1 MIDYGYASLF
11 RKNSVDKQLLIE
23 YDGGTITNNELH
35 QENFELTESICSGYE
50 LRFGCCEASEVKFR
64 VSNILSMKNKEIK
77 IKSVL
82 DGNTGNPF
90 QYGVYKVESDV
101 LTADRRFRDIVA
113 YDKMYEIINTNVAD
127 WYNSLK
133 FPMNLNTFRNMFLMH
148 FGLKWNIEDG
158 TLVNDDMN
166 IEKTIEPSELSGK
179 DVIEAICELN
189 GCFGKIGRSGNFEYV
204 FLQGEI
210 QGLYPDN
217 DLYPSDDLLPRDP
230 ISTEIKNNIYISC
243 TYEDFVTRKIN
254 KLQIR
259 QSENDVGSIVGTGD
273 NCYIVQNN
281 FLVYGKDANEL
292 NVIAER
298 LFEKIKDITYR
309 PFDAKTLG
317 NPCLETG
324 DAIRLMTKYELVE
337 SYILKRTLK
346 GIQSLRDSISSSG
359 VYEYSEKVNSVNSS
373 IIQLKGKTNELE
385 RNVEETK
392 STITD
397 VEKGLQSQITQNAE
411 KIQSEVTRAMG
422 AEGKLSSRVS
432 QTASEIQSEVTR
444 ATGAEEELSSN
455 ITQNAEMIKTEVTR
469 ATKAEGSLSTRITQ
483 TADSI
488 TSEVARA
495 KDAEGSL
502 STRITQTADS
512 ITSEVARAKDAEGS
526 LSTRITQ
533 TADSITSEVKRA
545 TKEEENLS
553 SRITQTA
560 SEISSKVSK
569 DNIISEINQSAES
582 VSIKA
587 NKISLEG
594 VTTVNDKFWIDET
607 GKMHCEEA
615 DIKGN
620 VSANTFTCWDTLKM
634 GHSQYA
640 QVATVLSVNVNNITG
655 EVVVIIDP
663 NGAVDEAVANAVLR
677 CDKGLVTKSISHS
690 ESNIL
695 FRNSMLL
702 AGFYGESFR
711 PNSEY
716 KDIGK
721 LGTASLYWNAIY
733 SKNGAIST
741 SDKNAKENIEY
752 MDDKE
757 TFFNSLKPCT
767 FKFKNGDRTHFGFIS
782 QDVEEALKEN
792 GMTSFDFAGFCKDLK
807 METFINDDGEEEER
821 IVLDDMGDEQYTYSL
836 RYSEFIALN
845 THMIQ
850 KANKKTEQQQ
860 KEIDDLKGTVSF
872 LMEKLERL
880 GV

>member
-35 QENFELTESICSGYE
+35 QENFELTESICSGSE

-189 GCFGKIGRSGNFEYV
+189 GCFGKIGRSGNFEYI

-281 FLVYGKDANEL
+281 FLVYGKDADEL

-298 LFEKIKDITYR
+298 LFEKIKYITYR

-397 VEKGLQSQITQNAE
+397 VGKGLQSQITQNAE
-411 KIQSEVTRAMG
+411 
-422 AEGKLSSRVS
+422 
-432 QTASEIQSEVTR
+432 
-444 ATGAEEELSSN
+444 
-455 ITQNAEMIKTEVTR
+455 MI
-469 ATKAEGSLSTRITQ
+469 S
-483 TADSI
+483 
-488 TSEVARA
+488 
-495 KDAEGSL
+495 
-502 STRITQTADS
+502 
-512 ITSEVARAKDAEGS
+512 
-526 LSTRITQ
+526 
-533 TADSITSEVKRA
+533 SEVKRA
-545 TKEEENLS
+545 TKTEESLS

-560 SEISSKVSK
+560 ESITSEVSKTYETKDNANTQYQKLSSSITQTADEISSKVSK
-569 DNIISEINQSAES
+569 DNIISEINQSAEA

-594 VTTVNDKFWIDET
+594 VTTVNDNFRIDET

-634 GHSQYA
+634 GSSQYTA
-640 QVATVLSVNVNNITG
+640 VATVLSVNVNNITG
-655 EVVVIIDP
+655 VVEVTIDP
-663 NGAVDEAVANAVLR
+663 DGVVDEAIANAVLR
-677 CDKGLVTKSISHS
+677 CEKGLVTNSISCF
-690 ESNIL
+690 ENNIL
-695 FRNSMLL
+695 FKNSMLL

-792 GMTSFDFAGFCKDLK
+792 GMTAFDFAGFCKDLK

-821 IVLDDMGDEQYTYSL
+821 IVLDDMGEEQYTYSL

-850 KANKKTEQQQ
+850 KANKKIEQQQ

-872 LMEKLERL
+872 LIEKLERL

>member
-35 QENFELTESICSGYE
+35 QENFELTESICSGSE

-77 IKSVL
+77 IKTVL

-281 FLVYGKDANEL
+281 FLVYGKDADEL

-298 LFEKIKDITYR
+298 LFKKIKDIEYR

-337 SYILKRTLK
+337 SYILKRTIK

-397 VEKGLQSQITQNAE
+397 VGKGLQSQITQNAE
-411 KIQSEVTRAMG
+411 KIQSEVTRA
-422 AEGKLSSRVS
+422 
-432 QTASEIQSEVTR
+432 I
-444 ATGAEEELSSN
+444 GAEEELSSN
-455 ITQNAEMIKTEVTR
+455 ITQNAEMI
-469 ATKAEGSLSTRITQ
+469 S
-483 TADSI
+483 
-488 TSEVARA
+488 
-495 KDAEGSL
+495 
-502 STRITQTADS
+502 
-512 ITSEVARAKDAEGS
+512 
-526 LSTRITQ
+526 
-533 TADSITSEVKRA
+533 SEVKRA
-545 TKEEENLS
+545 TKTEESLS

-560 SEISSKVSK
+560 ESITSEVSKTYETKDNANSQYQKLSSSITQTAEKIQSEVERATLAEGSLSSRITQTADEISSKVSK
-569 DNIISEINQSAES
+569 DNIISEINQSAEA

-594 VTTVNDKFWIDET
+594 VTTVNDNFRIDET

-640 QVATVLSVNVNNITG
+640 RVATVLSVNVSNITG

-663 NGAVDEAVANAVLR
+663 DGVVNEAVANAVLR

-792 GMTSFDFAGFCKDLK
+792 GMTAFDFAGFCKDLK

-821 IVLDDMGDEQYTYSL
+821 IVLDEMGEEQYTYSL

-850 KANKKTEQQQ
+850 KANKKIEQQQ

>member
-35 QENFELTESICSGYE
+35 QENFELTESICSGSE

-64 VSNILSMKNKEIK
+64 VSNILPMKNKEIK

-411 KIQSEVTRAMG
+411 MISLEV
-422 AEGKLSSRVS
+422 E
-432 QTASEIQSEVTR
+432 R
-444 ATGAEEELSSN
+444 ATKSEGILSSN
-455 ITQNAEMIKTEVTR
+455 ITQNAEKI
-469 ATKAEGSLSTRITQ
+469 Q
-483 TADSI
+483 
-488 TSEVARA
+488 
-495 KDAEGSL
+495 
-502 STRITQTADS
+502 
-512 ITSEVARAKDAEGS
+512 
-526 LSTRITQ
+526 
-533 TADSITSEVKRA
+533 SEVKRA
-545 TKEEENLS
+545 TKEEGSLS

-560 SEISSKVSK
+560 ESITSEVSKTYETKDNANSQYQNLSTKISQTATEISSKVSK
-569 DNIISEINQSAES
+569 DNIISEINQSAEA

-594 VTTVNDKFWIDET
+594 VTTVNDNFWIDET
-607 GKMHCEEA
+607 GNMHCEEA

-640 QVATVLSVNVNNITG
+640 RVATVLSVNVSNITG
-655 EVVVIIDP
+655 EVEVIIDP
-663 NGAVDEAVANAVLR
+663 DGVVNEAIANAVLR

-695 FRNSMLL
+695 FKNSLL
-702 AGFYGESFR
+702 LTGFYGASFR

-721 LGTASLYWNAIY
+721 LGTASIYWNAIY

-792 GMTSFDFAGFCKDLK
+792 GMTAFDFAGFCKDLK

-821 IVLDDMGDEQYTYSL
+821 IVLDDMGEEQYTYSL

-850 KANKKTEQQQ
+850 KANKKIEQQQ

>member
-35 QENFELTESICSGYE
+35 QENFELTESICSGSE

-77 IKSVL
+77 IKTVL

-281 FLVYGKDANEL
+281 FLVYGKDADEL

-298 LFEKIKDITYR
+298 LFKKIKDIEYR

-337 SYILKRTLK
+337 SYILKRTIK

-397 VEKGLQSQITQNAE
+397 VGKGLQSQITQNAE
-411 KIQSEVTRAMG
+411 KIQSEVTRA
-422 AEGKLSSRVS
+422 
-432 QTASEIQSEVTR
+432 I
-444 ATGAEEELSSN
+444 GAEEELSSN
-455 ITQNAEMIKTEVTR
+455 ITQNAEMI
-469 ATKAEGSLSTRITQ
+469 S
-483 TADSI
+483 
-488 TSEVARA
+488 
-495 KDAEGSL
+495 
-502 STRITQTADS
+502 
-512 ITSEVARAKDAEGS
+512 
-526 LSTRITQ
+526 
-533 TADSITSEVKRA
+533 SEVKRA
-545 TKEEENLS
+545 TKTEESLS

-560 SEISSKVSK
+560 ESITSEVSKTYETKDNANSQYQKLSSSITQTAEKIQSEVERATLAEGSLSSRITQTADEISSKVSK
-569 DNIISEINQSAES
+569 DNIISEINQSAEA

-594 VTTVNDKFWIDET
+594 VTTVNDNFRIDET

-640 QVATVLSVNVNNITG
+640 RVATVLSVNVSNITG

-663 NGAVDEAVANAVLR
+663 DGVVNEAVANAVLR

-792 GMTSFDFAGFCKDLK
+792 GMTAFDFAGFCKDLK

-821 IVLDDMGDEQYTYSL
+821 IVLDEMGDEQYTYSL

-850 KANKKTEQQQ
+850 KAYKKIEQQQ

>member
-35 QENFELTESICSGYE
+35 QENFELTESICSGSE

-189 GCFGKIGRSGNFEYV
+189 GCFGKIGRSGNFEYI

-298 LFEKIKDITYR
+298 LFKKIKYITYR

-397 VEKGLQSQITQNAE
+397 VGKGLQSQITQNAE
-411 KIQSEVTRAMG
+411 MISLEV
-422 AEGKLSSRVS
+422 E
-432 QTASEIQSEVTR
+432 R
-444 ATGAEEELSSN
+444 ATKSEGILSSN
-455 ITQNAEMIKTEVTR
+455 ITQNAEKIQSEVKR
-469 ATKAEGSLSTRITQ
+469 AKDAEGILSTRITQTAESITSEVSKTYETKDNANTQYQKLSSSITQ

-488 TSEVARA
+488 TSEVSKTYET
-495 KDAEGSL
+495 KDNANTQYQKL
-502 STRITQTADS
+502 SSSITQTADS
-512 ITSEVARAKDAEGS
+512 ITSEVSKTYETKDNANTQYQN
-526 LSTRITQ
+526 LSTKISQ
-533 TADSITSEVKRA
+533 TET
-545 TKEEENLS
+545 
-553 SRITQTA
+553 
-560 SEISSKVSK
+560 EISSKVSK
-569 DNIISEINQSAES
+569 DNIISEINQSAEA

-594 VTTVNDKFWIDET
+594 VTTVNDNFRISET
-607 GKMHCEEA
+607 GKMYCEEA
-615 DIKGN
+615 DINGN

-634 GHSQYA
+634 GSSQYA

-655 EVVVIIDP
+655 VVEVTIDP
-663 NGAVDEAVANAVLR
+663 DGVVNEAVANAVLR

-792 GMTSFDFAGFCKDLK
+792 GMTAFDFAGFCKDLK

-821 IVLDDMGDEQYTYSL
+821 IVLDDMGEEQYTYSL

-850 KANKKTEQQQ
+850 KANKKIEQQQ
-860 KEIDDLKGTVSF
+860 KEIDDLKGAVSF

>member
-35 QENFELTESICSGYE
+35 QENFELTESICSGSE

-77 IKSVL
+77 IKTVL

-281 FLVYGKDANEL
+281 FLVYGKDADEL

-298 LFEKIKDITYR
+298 LFKKIKDIEYR

-324 DAIRLMTKYELVE
+324 DAIRLMTKYELIE
-337 SYILKRTLK
+337 SYILKRTIK
-346 GIQSLRDSISSSG
+346 GIQSLRDFISSSG

-397 VEKGLQSQITQNAE
+397 VGKGLQSQITQNAE

-422 AEGKLSSRVS
+422 AEGNLSSRVS

-444 ATGAEEELSSN
+444 AIGAEEELSSN
-455 ITQNAEMIKTEVTR
+455 ITQNAEMI
-469 ATKAEGSLSTRITQ
+469 S
-483 TADSI
+483 
-488 TSEVARA
+488 
-495 KDAEGSL
+495 
-502 STRITQTADS
+502 
-512 ITSEVARAKDAEGS
+512 
-526 LSTRITQ
+526 
-533 TADSITSEVKRA
+533 SEVKRA
-545 TKEEENLS
+545 TKTEESLS

-560 SEISSKVSK
+560 ESITSEVSKTYETKDNANSQYQKLSSSITQTAEKIQSEVERATLAEGSLSSRITQTADEISSKVSK
-569 DNIISEINQSAES
+569 DNIISEINQSAEA

-594 VTTVNDKFWIDET
+594 VTTVNDNFRIDET

-634 GHSQYA
+634 GSSQYA

-663 NGAVDEAVANAVLR
+663 GGVVNEAVANAVLR

-733 SKNGAIST
+733 SKNGAVSV

-792 GMTSFDFAGFCKDLK
+792 GMTAFDFAGFCKDLK

-821 IVLDDMGDEQYTYSL
+821 IVLDDMGEEQYTYSL

-850 KANKKTEQQQ
+850 KANKKIEQQQ

>member
-35 QENFELTESICSGYE
+35 QENFELTESICSGSE

-77 IKSVL
+77 IKTVL
-82 DGNTGNPF
+82 DGNTSNPF

-281 FLVYGKDANEL
+281 FLVYGKDADEL

-298 LFEKIKDITYR
+298 LFKKIKDIEYR

-337 SYILKRTLK
+337 SYILKRTIK

-397 VEKGLQSQITQNAE
+397 VGKGLQSQITQNAE

-422 AEGKLSSRVS
+422 AEGNLSSRVS

-444 ATGAEEELSSN
+444 AIGAEEELSSN
-455 ITQNAEMIKTEVTR
+455 ITQNAEMI
-469 ATKAEGSLSTRITQ
+469 S
-483 TADSI
+483 
-488 TSEVARA
+488 
-495 KDAEGSL
+495 
-502 STRITQTADS
+502 
-512 ITSEVARAKDAEGS
+512 
-526 LSTRITQ
+526 
-533 TADSITSEVKRA
+533 SEVKRA
-545 TKEEENLS
+545 TKTEESLS

-560 SEISSKVSK
+560 ESITSEVSKTYETKDNANSQYQKLSSSITQTAEKIQSEVERATLAEGSLSSRITQTADEISSKVSK
-569 DNIISEINQSAES
+569 DNIISEINQSAEA

-594 VTTVNDKFWIDET
+594 VTTVNDNFRIDET

-634 GHSQYA
+634 GSSQYA

-663 NGAVDEAVANAVLR
+663 GGVVNEAVANAVLR

-792 GMTSFDFAGFCKDLK
+792 GMTAFDFAGFCKDLK

-821 IVLDDMGDEQYTYSL
+821 IVLDEMGYEQYTYSL

-850 KANKKTEQQQ
+850 KANKKIEQQQ

>member
-35 QENFELTESICSGYE
+35 QENFELTESICSGSE

-77 IKSVL
+77 IKTVL

-281 FLVYGKDANEL
+281 FLVYGKDADEL

-298 LFEKIKDITYR
+298 LFKKIKDIEYR

-337 SYILKRTLK
+337 SYILKRTIK

-397 VEKGLQSQITQNAE
+397 VGKGLQSQITQNAE
-411 KIQSEVTRAMG
+411 KIQSEVTRA
-422 AEGKLSSRVS
+422 
-432 QTASEIQSEVTR
+432 I
-444 ATGAEEELSSN
+444 GAEEELSSN
-455 ITQNAEMIKTEVTR
+455 ITQNAEMI
-469 ATKAEGSLSTRITQ
+469 S
-483 TADSI
+483 
-488 TSEVARA
+488 
-495 KDAEGSL
+495 
-502 STRITQTADS
+502 
-512 ITSEVARAKDAEGS
+512 
-526 LSTRITQ
+526 
-533 TADSITSEVKRA
+533 SEVKRA
-545 TKEEENLS
+545 TKTEESLSSSITQTAESITSEVSKTYETKDNANSQYQKLSSSITQTAEKIQSEVERATLAEGSLS

-560 SEISSKVSK
+560 DEISSKVSK
-569 DNIISEINQSAES
+569 DNIISEINQSAEA

-594 VTTVNDKFWIDET
+594 VTTVNDNFRIDET

-640 QVATVLSVNVNNITG
+640 RVATVLSVNVSNITG

-663 NGAVDEAVANAVLR
+663 DGVVNEAVANAVLR

-792 GMTSFDFAGFCKDLK
+792 GMTAFDFAGFCKDLK

-821 IVLDDMGDEQYTYSL
+821 IVLDEMGDEQYTYSL

-850 KANKKTEQQQ
+850 KAYKKIEQQQ

>member
-1 MIDYGYASLF
+1 MINYGYASLF

-35 QENFELTESICSGYE
+35 QENFELTESICSGPE

-298 LFEKIKDITYR
+298 LFKKIKYITYR

-411 KIQSEVTRAMG
+411 MISLEV
-422 AEGKLSSRVS
+422 E
-432 QTASEIQSEVTR
+432 R
-444 ATGAEEELSSN
+444 ATKSEGILSSN
-455 ITQNAEMIKTEVTR
+455 ITQNAEKI
-469 ATKAEGSLSTRITQ
+469 Q
-483 TADSI
+483 
-488 TSEVARA
+488 
-495 KDAEGSL
+495 
-502 STRITQTADS
+502 
-512 ITSEVARAKDAEGS
+512 
-526 LSTRITQ
+526 
-533 TADSITSEVKRA
+533 SEVKRA
-545 TKEEENLS
+545 TKEEGELS

-560 SEISSKVSK
+560 ESITSEVSKTYETKDNANSQYQNLSTKISQTAESITSEVNKTYETKDNANSQYQKLSSSITQTADEISSKVSK
-569 DNIISEINQSAES
+569 DNIISEINQSAEA

-594 VTTVNDKFWIDET
+594 VTTVNDNFRIDET

-634 GHSQYA
+634 GSSQYA
-640 QVATVLSVNVNNITG
+640 AVATVLSVIVNNITG
-655 EVVVIIDP
+655 AVEVIIDP
-663 NGAVDEAVANAVLR
+663 NGVVDEAVANAVLR

-690 ESNIL
+690 DSNIL

-733 SKNGAIST
+733 SKNGAISV

-792 GMTSFDFAGFCKDLK
+792 GMTAFDFAGFCKDLK

-850 KANKKTEQQQ
+850 KANKKIEQQQ

-872 LMEKLERL
+872 LMKKLERL

>member
-1 MIDYGYASLF
+1 MIS
-11 RKNSVDKQLLIE
+11 
-23 YDGGTITNNELH
+23 
-35 QENFELTESICSGYE
+35 
-50 LRFGCCEASEVKFR
+50 
-64 VSNILSMKNKEIK
+64 
-77 IKSVL
+77 
-82 DGNTGNPF
+82 
-90 QYGVYKVESDV
+90 
-101 LTADRRFRDIVA
+101 
-113 YDKMYEIINTNVAD
+113 
-127 WYNSLK
+127 
-133 FPMNLNTFRNMFLMH
+133 
-148 FGLKWNIEDG
+148 
-158 TLVNDDMN
+158 
-166 IEKTIEPSELSGK
+166 
-179 DVIEAICELN
+179 
-189 GCFGKIGRSGNFEYV
+189 
-204 FLQGEI
+204 
-210 QGLYPDN
+210 
-217 DLYPSDDLLPRDP
+217 
-230 ISTEIKNNIYISC
+230 
-243 TYEDFVTRKIN
+243 
-254 KLQIR
+254 
-259 QSENDVGSIVGTGD
+259 
-273 NCYIVQNN
+273 
-281 FLVYGKDANEL
+281 
-292 NVIAER
+292 
-298 LFEKIKDITYR
+298 
-309 PFDAKTLG
+309 
-317 NPCLETG
+317 
-324 DAIRLMTKYELVE
+324 
-337 SYILKRTLK
+337 
-346 GIQSLRDSISSSG
+346 
-359 VYEYSEKVNSVNSS
+359 
-373 IIQLKGKTNELE
+373 
-385 RNVEETK
+385 
-392 STITD
+392 
-397 VEKGLQSQITQNAE
+397 
-411 KIQSEVTRAMG
+411 
-422 AEGKLSSRVS
+422 
-432 QTASEIQSEVTR
+432 
-444 ATGAEEELSSN
+444 
-455 ITQNAEMIKTEVTR
+455 
-469 ATKAEGSLSTRITQ
+469 
-483 TADSI
+483 
-488 TSEVARA
+488 
-495 KDAEGSL
+495 
-502 STRITQTADS
+502 
-512 ITSEVARAKDAEGS
+512 
-526 LSTRITQ
+526 
-533 TADSITSEVKRA
+533 SEVKRA
-545 TKEEENLS
+545 TKTEESLS

-560 SEISSKVSK
+560 ESITSEVSKTYETKDNANSQYQKLSSSITQTAEKIQSEVERATLAEGSLSSRITQTADEISSKVSK
-569 DNIISEINQSAES
+569 DNIISEINQSAEA

-594 VTTVNDKFWIDET
+594 VTTVNDNFRIDET

-640 QVATVLSVNVNNITG
+640 RVATVLSVNVSNITG

-663 NGAVDEAVANAVLR
+663 DGVVNEAVANAVLR

-792 GMTSFDFAGFCKDLK
+792 GMTAFDFAGFCKDLK

-821 IVLDDMGDEQYTYSL
+821 IVLDEMGDEQYTYSL

-850 KANKKTEQQQ
+850 KAYKKIEQQQ